1 MSNDNTNAADLP
13 FDVPPSLTSPNVDLS
28 RDTWGQLVFT
38 DAAGRRHDNVVPI
51 CAFPITDPKH
61 YLSICDGRGAELA
74 VCDDLTQL
82 PEHVREL
89 IEDEL
94 ARRDFIPEIERIVR
108 ISSGLTPT
116 EWTVETDRGPTTF
129 LVESEEH
136 VRRLGR
142 QQATITD
149 THGMRYLIR
158 DVRLLDNASRRL
170 LERFL

>member
-1 MSNDNTNAADLP
+1 MDSPANDLP
-13 FDVPPSLTSPNVDLS
+13 FDLPPSLVSPQVDLS

-38 DAAGRRHDNVVPI
+38 DVEGQRHENVLPVR
-51 CAFPITDPKH
+51 AFPITGPKQ
-61 YLSICDGRGAELA
+61 YLSICDSHGRELA
-74 VCDDLTQL
+74 FCDDLAQL
-82 PEHVREL
+82 PDHVREL

-94 ARRDFIPEIERIVR
+94 ARRDFIPEIQRITR
-108 ISSGLTPT
+108 ISSGLSPT

-129 LVESEEH
+129 LIENEEN

-142 QQATITD
+142 HQATLTD

-158 DVRLLDNASRRL
+158 DLRALDAPSRRM

>member
-1 MSNDNTNAADLP
+1 MSPDATSDLP
-13 FDVPPSLTSPNVDLS
+13 FDVPPSLTSPDVDLS

-51 CAFPITDPKH
+51 RAFPITDPKYH
-61 YLSICDGRGAELA
+61 LSICDSRGGELA
-74 VCDDLTQL
+74 VCEDLAQL
-82 PEHVREL
+82 ADHVREL
-89 IEDEL
+89 IEDDL
-94 ARRDFIPEIERIVR
+94 ARRDFIPEIVRVERIT
-108 ISSGLTPT
+108 SGLSPT

-129 LVESEEH
+129 LVESEEN

-158 DVRLLDNASRRL
+158 DLRTLDVPSRRL

>member
-1 MSNDNTNAADLP
+1 MPSPADDLP
-13 FDVPPSLTSPNVDLS
+13 FDLPPSLVSPQVDLS
-28 RDTWGQLVFT
+28 RDTWGRLVFT
-38 DAAGRRHDNVVPI
+38 DAAGRRHENVLPI
-51 CAFPITDPKH
+51 RAFPITGAKQS
-61 YLSICDGRGAELA
+61 LSICDSHGRELA
-74 VCDDLTQL
+74 FCDDLSQL
-82 PEHVREL
+82 ADHVREL

-94 ARRDFIPEIERIVR
+94 ARRDFIPAIQRITH
-108 ISSGLTPT
+108 ISSGLSPT

-129 LVESEEH
+129 LVESEEN

-158 DVRLLDNASRRL
+158 DLRGIDAASRRM

>member
-1 MSNDNTNAADLP
+1 MNDEAPSDLP
-13 FDVPPSLTSPNVDLS
+13 FDLPPSLTSPNVDLS

-38 DAAGRRHDNVVPI
+38 DAQGRRHDNVVPI
-51 CAFPITDPKH
+51 RAFPITDAKH
-61 YLSICDGRGAELA
+61 YLSICDNHGAELA
-74 VCDDLTQL
+74 FCEDLSQL

-89 IEDEL
+89 IEDDL
-94 ARRDFIPEIERIVR
+94 ARRDFIPEIQRIIR
-108 ISSGLTPT
+108 ISTGISPT

-129 LVESEEH
+129 LVESEEN

-158 DVRLLDNASRRL
+158 DLRSLDAPSRRL